1 MSQENVELVRAGVDA
16 FNRRDLDGFVASLSP
31 DVVWEENPQLPGL
44 REIYRGRAQVREWI
58 DEILEAVETIHNE
71 IVEITEL
78 RDDRV
83 FTENVVTG
91 RGTGSGVPVELR
103 YGRSAGSR
111 RARSQ
116 GVRSF
121 GTKTKP
127 SKPPGFRDRRC
138 RKRTSRSCGR

>member
-1 MSQENVELVRAGVDA
+1 
-16 FNRRDLDGFVASLSP
+16 
-31 DVVWEENPQLPGL
+31 
-44 REIYRGRAQVREWI
+44 VREWI

-103 YGRSAGSR
+103 YWSVLWVAE
-111 RARSQ
+111 ARSQ
-116 GVRSF
+116 GVRSS

-127 SKPPGFRDRRC
+127 SKPPGCRSRRC
-138 RKRTSRSCGR
+138 RRRTSRRSDARSTP

>member
-103 YGRSAGSR
+103 YWSIGWIAEGKVTRRQVFWNEDEALEAAGL
-111 RARSQ
+111 Q
-116 GVRSF
+116 G
-121 GTKTKP
+121 
-127 SKPPGFRDRRC
+127 
-138 RKRTSRSCGR
+138 